1 MAEAQKSKWTRPI
14 LLIALAAP
22 IALFFFLYFGA
33 EQEFERVPYQYDLS
47 GGDTVYTTLPAFS
60 MLRANGDSITDADLH
75 GQITLMS
82 FFAVDDDADLKTTV
96 LIGNLQRSF
105 DNVDWEMDPPFLFVS
120 VNTGDSLSAVKAF
133 RSEIDADPDQWW
145 LLHGDQAEVLSIAA
159 ESFGLTEFVGKQPSF
174 KPFTAQQVALID
186 MDGRV
191 RKIYVATDLQE
202 ERNIQEDLIALL
214 RLDYPEE
221 IERMQKD

>member
-1 MAEAQKSKWTRPI
+1 MVEAQKSKWTRPI
-14 LLIALAAP
+14 LLMALLIP
-22 IALFFFLYFGA
+22 IGLFFLLYLGA
-33 EQEFERVPYQYDLS
+33 EQEFERVPYQYDIS

-60 MLRANGDSITDADLH
+60 MLRANGDSITDADLRGH
-75 GQITLMS
+75 ITLMS

-96 LIGNLQRSF
+96 LMGNLQRSY

-120 VNTGDSLSAVKAF
+120 VNTGDSLAAVQAF

-145 LLHGDQAEVLSIAA
+145 LLHGSQAEVLRVAA
-159 ESFGLTEFVGKQPSF
+159 QAFGLTEFGGKQPGF
-174 KPFTAQQVALID
+174 EPFTAQQVALID
-186 MDGRV
+186 MEGRI

-221 IERMQKD
+221 IARMRQQ